1 MNKPEREFSLI
12 RKHDQVFLRYADVGD
27 EVSVRVVWTRPIS
40 GRGGEISL
48 LDEKKKEIMMLKS
61 VDLLDPD
68 SRAIAEAE
76 LDHRYLVPRITRVI
90 STAPHFGSR
99 YFHVETNLGPRRFVL
114 KDPNKNA
121 TWVTED
127 HLVIRDTLGNRYE
140 INPFSGLDARSQ
152 AEVDKVL

>member
-1 MNKPEREFSLI
+1 MNKPGREFCLV
-12 RKHDQVFLRYADVGD
+12 RKHDQIFLKYTDAED
-27 EVSVRVVWTRPIS
+27 EVPVRLAWARPIS
-40 GRGGEISL
+40 GRGREISL
-48 LDEKKKEIMMLKS
+48 LDEKKKEILMIESLAE
-61 VDLLDPD
+61 LDPD
-68 SRAIAEAE
+68 SRAIAETE
-76 LDHRYLVPRITRVI
+76 LEKRYLVPQITRVI

-140 INPFSGLDARSQ
+140 INPFSTLDARSQ